1 MASEHLEQAKLVS
14 WFRKN
19 YDPVHRIYA
28 IPNGGKR
35 SMMAGMAAKVEGLTA
50 GVPDLMIPSLKL
62 FIELKKV
69 KGGALTIQQQ
79 DWLDYLNSVGYV
91 AIRCNGFEDAK
102 TNILLLM
109 GMSNN

>member
-14 WFRKN
+14 WFRKT
-19 YDPVHRIYA
+19 YHPTHRIFA

-35 SMMAGMAAKVEGLTA
+35 SVMAGMAAKVEGLTA

-69 KGGALTIQQQ
+69 KGGVLTNEQK
-79 DWLDYLNSVGYV
+79 DWMEYLNSVGYT

-102 TNILLLM
+102 ANILSFLM
-109 GMSNN
+109 SA